1 MRRTKGKASN
11 RAIESILT
19 IAIDF
24 KEDEKKAQMT
34 VALDPC
40 NFESPDFDPSKW
52 VDSLCSSRPE
62 EQSMEK

>member
-1 MRRTKGKASN
+1 
-11 RAIESILT
+11 LT